1 MLRKDNKNKIK
12 GNIFHK
18 IQNMRAIII
27 EDYSAQW
34 PVAFEQLKAV
44 YNSRLQP
51 FIEDIE
57 HVGSTAVPGLAAKPV
72 LDIDI
77 IIKDKT
83 HFSRITAILEAW
95 GYAYEGERGI
105 PGREAFAKQTATT
118 PDDGSGTN
126 WLAHH
131 LYVCLQDSD
140 SLKNHLSLRDFLR
153 ANPGVATQYGQ
164 LKKQLAE
171 KYRYDIDGYVENK
184 TAFITAIL
192 EKTGFDQVTLN
203 NITQQNEKISP

>member
-1 MLRKDNKNKIK
+1 
-12 GNIFHK
+12 
-18 IQNMRAIII
+18 MRAIII

-51 FIEDIE
+51 FIEGIE
-57 HVGSTAVPGLAAKPV
+57 HVGSTAVPGLAAKPI

-83 HFSRITAILEAW
+83 QFGHIKAILETW
-95 GYAYEGERGI
+95 GYSHEGERGI
-105 PGREAFAKQTATT
+105 PGREAFAKQNALT
-118 PDDGSGTN
+118 PDNGSGKS
-126 WLAHH
+126 WPAHH
-131 LYVCLQDSD
+131 LYVCLQNSD
-140 SLKNHLSLRDFLR
+140 SLRNHLSLRDFLR
-153 ANPGVATQYGQ
+153 SHPDIAAQYGQ

-192 EKTGFDQVTLN
+192 ERTGFDGAVLDS
-203 NITQQNEKISP
+203 ITRQNKSS